1 MWDTI
6 PVKKSLPCILHTMI
20 SANDFGKDFLWGVG
34 ISAPQNEGGALED
47 GRGNSV
53 WDVFSRRVTAIRGG
67 AKPTVAS
74 DFYHRYKDD
83 LLLAKALGFRAFRF
97 SISWSR
103 ILPGGTGKIN
113 PAGLKFYHAVIDE
126 CILLGLTPVVTL
138 YHWDLPQALQKEGG
152 WANHQILK
160 WFARYVKICVQEFSP
175 KVRYWIIMNEP
186 FAFTS
191 LGYMTGLHA
200 PGKMSVQSFYLA
212 AHHTALCTAEAARI
226 IREIDA
232 SAIIGSSFSFSE
244 IHPHKN
250 NSNDERAAA
259 KADLLLNRFFLEPAL
274 GMGFPMMDGFPIVE
288 KFHLFNRSW
297 RFKEAM
303 KCELDFIGF
312 QNYFPVT
319 VRHNPL
325 VPYIATSEVSAKSRK
340 VPHTL
345 LGWEIN
351 AASCYRM
358 LHRVAEYP
366 GVKKIIITEGGCAE
380 KESLQPGRVADPL
393 RISYFQQYLRAVLQA
408 KKEGVNVEGYFV
420 WTLTDNFEWAYGF
433 TARFGLVR
441 VDFTSQLRTIKDS
454 GFWFRDFLTGRADT

>member
-1 MWDTI
+1 MVT
-6 PVKKSLPCILHTMI
+6 
-20 SANDFGKDFLWGVG
+20 ANDFGPDFLWGAG
-34 ISAPQNEGGALED
+34 ISAPQNEGAALED
-47 GRGNSV
+47 GRGLSV
-53 WDVFSRRVTAIRGG
+53 WDVFSRRVAAIRGG

-83 LLLAKALGFRAFRF
+83 LLLTKALGFSAFRF

-103 ILPGGTGKIN
+103 ILPAGTGKVN
-113 PAGLKFYHAVIDE
+113 QAGLKFYHAVIDE
-126 CILLGLTPVVTL
+126 CLLLGLTPIVTL

-152 WANHQILK
+152 WANHNILK
-160 WFARYVKICVQEFSP
+160 WFARYVKLCVQEFSP
-175 KVRYWIIMNEP
+175 KVQHWIIINEP

-191 LGYMTGLHA
+191 LGYMTGFHA

-212 AHHTALCTAEAARI
+212 AHHTALCTAEASHI
-226 IREIDA
+226 IRQI
-232 SAIIGSSFSFSE
+232 SSNAIIGSSFSFSE
-244 IHPHKN
+244 THAHRNQPA
-250 NSNDERAAA
+250 DLRAAD

-274 GMGFPMMDGFPIVE
+274 GMGFPMMDGFPVIE

-297 RFKEAM
+297 RFQQAM
-303 KCELDFIGF
+303 KCDLDFIGF

-325 VPYIATSEVSAKSRK
+325 IPYLGTSEVSAKSRK

-358 LHRVAEYP
+358 LRRVSDYP

-380 KESLQPGRVADPL
+380 KESLLPGKVADPL
-393 RISYFQQYLRAVLQA
+393 RIKYFQQYLQAVLKA
-408 KKEGVNVEGYFV
+408 KNEGVAIDGYFV

-441 VDFTSQLRTIKDS
+441 VDFDTQLRTIKDS
-454 GFWFRDFLTGRADT
+454 GYWFRNFLTGTGDR